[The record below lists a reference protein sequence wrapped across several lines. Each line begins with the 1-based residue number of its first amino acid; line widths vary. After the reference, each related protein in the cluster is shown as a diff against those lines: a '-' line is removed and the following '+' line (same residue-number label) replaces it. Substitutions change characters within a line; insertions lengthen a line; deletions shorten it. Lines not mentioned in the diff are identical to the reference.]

1 MIHLTFV
8 TKTDPNYLFFLS
20 KRIKQKEKTN
30 PTSLQIFSR
39 ICETA
44 IQQIL
49 ASSDEIIIKETLPNN
64 ENARPK
70 HTFKEVDYHLPD
82 KKIVGEI
89 KVSFDTHQALKSAKR
104 QHKAIAENLSS
115 LGYSFQ
121 YLIIDA
127 KDTKIKEILIDTQ
140 PTIRLSGGSL
150 FDYCL
155 NSGLI
160 EDVGLYERVIGDFKR
175 VSKLP
180 FINS

>member
-1 MIHLTFV
+1 MIFV
-8 TKTDPNYLFFLS
+8 SKNDPDYQKFLS
-20 KRIKQKEKTN
+20 LKLIKRKNQKDKTT

-39 ICETA
+39 ICEKA

-49 ASSDEIIIKETLPNN
+49 ASSDEIIIKETLTNT

-70 HTFKEVDYHLPD
+70 YTFKEVDYHLSER
-82 KKIVGEI
+82 KIVGEI

-104 QHKAIAENLSS
+104 QHKAVAENLSS
-115 LGYSFQ
+115 LGYSLQ

-127 KDTKIKEILIDTQ
+127 KDTKIKEILIGTQ
-140 PTIRLSGGSL
+140 PTVRLSGGSL

-160 EDVGLYERVIGDFKR
+160 EDVGLYERVIGENRTK
-175 VSKLP
+175 
-180 FINS
+180 